1 METLSKETTLWKKL
15 LETTEKIRN
24 YQCRAISK
32 GKSPDITM
40 TQMQI
45 MGCVLFSPEKSVRVR
60 DISEEL
66 GITPGGISQQV
77 DTLVKMGLLERKTD
91 EKDRRVVR
99 ISLTRDGKLA
109 ARMHGK
115 FHKVLAKHI
124 LEPYTEDEQELLL
137 GLVKEVDDYLNTQVA
152 RYDNNDKIRQTAK
165 DVAKDVRRRKN
176 DD

>member
-91 EKDRRVVR
+91 EKDRRAVC
-99 ISLTRDGKLA
+99 ITLSEKGKEINQWLDQFLSNLFQKLLA
-109 ARMHGK
+109 DVPEEKRWVFAE
-115 FHKVLAKHI
+115 VLDAMSKT
-124 LEPYTEDEQELLL
+124 LEQ
-137 GLVKEVDDYLNTQVA
+137 
-152 RYDNNDKIRQTAK
+152 I
-165 DVAKDVRRRKN
+165 
-176 DD
+176 

>member
-24 YQCRAISK
+24 YQSRAISK
-32 GKSPDITM
+32 GKAPDITM

-77 DTLVKMGLLERKTD
+77 DTLVKMGLLERKPD
-91 EKDRRVVR
+91 EKDRRAVCITLSEKGEEINQWVDQF
-99 ISLTRDGKLA
+99 LTNLFQKLLA
-109 ARMHGK
+109 DVPEEKRYVFAE
-115 FHKVLAKHI
+115 VLDSMYQT
-124 LEPYTEDEQELLL
+124 LEKL
-137 GLVKEVDDYLNTQVA
+137 
-152 RYDNNDKIRQTAK
+152 
-165 DVAKDVRRRKN
+165 
-176 DD
+176 

>member
-24 YQCRAISK
+24 YQSRAISK
-32 GKSPDITM
+32 GKAPDITM

-77 DTLVKMGLLERKTD
+77 DTLVKMGLLERKPD
-91 EKDRRVVR
+91 EKDRRAVCITLSEKGEEINEWVDQF
-99 ISLTRDGKLA
+99 LTNLFQKLLA
-109 ARMHGK
+109 DVPEEKRYVFAE
-115 FHKVLAKHI
+115 VLDSMYQT
-124 LEPYTEDEQELLL
+124 LEKLQ
-137 GLVKEVDDYLNTQVA
+137 
-152 RYDNNDKIRQTAK
+152 
-165 DVAKDVRRRKN
+165 
-176 DD
+176 

>member
-15 LETTEKIRN
+15 LQTTEKIRN
-24 YQCRAISK
+24 YQSRAISK
-32 GKSPDITM
+32 GKAPDITM

-91 EKDRRVVR
+91 EKDRRAVC
-99 ISLTRDGKLA
+99 ITLSEKGKEINQWVDQFLSNLFQKLLA
-109 ARMHGK
+109 DVPEEKRWVFAE
-115 FHKVLAKHI
+115 VLDSMYQT
-124 LEPYTEDEQELLL
+124 LE
-137 GLVKEVDDYLNTQVA
+137 
-152 RYDNNDKIRQTAK
+152 KI
-165 DVAKDVRRRKN
+165 
-176 DD
+176 

>member
-91 EKDRRVVR
+91 EKDRRAVC
-99 ISLTRDGKLA
+99 ITLSEKGKEINQWLDQFLSNLFQKLLA
-109 ARMHGK
+109 DVPEEKRWVFAE
-115 FHKVLAKHI
+115 VLDAMSQT
-124 LEPYTEDEQELLL
+124 LEQ
-137 GLVKEVDDYLNTQVA
+137 
-152 RYDNNDKIRQTAK
+152 I
-165 DVAKDVRRRKN
+165 
-176 DD
+176 

>member
-1 METLSKETTLWKKL
+1 METMSKETTLWKKL

-91 EKDRRVVR
+91 EKDRRAVC
-99 ISLTRDGKLA
+99 ITLSEKGKEINQWVDQFLSNLFQKLLA
-109 ARMHGK
+109 DVPEEKRWVFAE
-115 FHKVLAKHI
+115 VLDAMSQT
-124 LEPYTEDEQELLL
+124 LEQ
-137 GLVKEVDDYLNTQVA
+137 
-152 RYDNNDKIRQTAK
+152 I
-165 DVAKDVRRRKN
+165 
-176 DD
+176 

>member
-15 LETTEKIRN
+15 LQTTEKIRN
-24 YQCRAISK
+24 YQSRAISK
-32 GKSPDITM
+32 GKAPDITM

-91 EKDRRVVR
+91 EKDRRAVCITLSEKGKEINQWVDQFLS
-99 ISLTRDGKLA
+99 SLFQKLLA
-109 ARMHGK
+109 DVPEEKRWVFAE
-115 FHKVLAKHI
+115 VLDSMYQT
-124 LEPYTEDEQELLL
+124 LEKL
-137 GLVKEVDDYLNTQVA
+137 
-152 RYDNNDKIRQTAK
+152 
-165 DVAKDVRRRKN
+165 
-176 DD
+176 